1 MENLDEIVS
10 LTQKL
15 IRIPSMHS
23 RPQEIMRCA
32 DVITDWCSR
41 QGLAARKVVHDGTP
55 SILVMPGGQARL
67 LLMTH
72 MDVVDAPEDLFRPRI
87 DGDRLY
93 GRGAIDDKYA
103 VALSLVLFRDR
114 LQALRQ
120 DGRTQDDMA
129 LGLLITGDEET
140 GGENGAGKVLGTL
153 RAEFALALDG
163 GGPTRI
169 VTREKGVIDI
179 MLTATGKAA
188 HGARPWL
195 GSNAIDQL
203 LEDYGRLRTLFPDLG
218 GDHWHRT
225 VNFGKIRAG
234 ESVNQVPGTARAWFN
249 IRFTEE
255 DDPEALVDQIR
266 TRVRSAV
273 EVLSVV
279 PVFASAPSAIGER
292 LLNIVPESV
301 ATREHGASDARHL
314 MDHGIPGAIW
324 GAEGFGSQHGLT
336 ECVSIPSIGHL
347 YGWLSQLS
355 LELESGSIPQ
365 KPLSFTRNA
374 YNAQ

>member
-1 MENLDEIVS
+1 MSPLEEIVS
-10 LTQKL
+10 LTRDL

-23 RPQEIMRCA
+23 RPQEILRCA
-32 DVITDWCSR
+32 EFIMDWCSR
-41 QGLAARKVVHDGTP
+41 QGLAARQVVHNGTP
-55 SILVMPGGQARL
+55 SILVMPQGPARL

-72 MDVVDAPEDLFRPRI
+72 MDVVDAPEDLFRPRV

-114 LQALRQ
+114 LQALTQ

-140 GGENGAGKVLGTL
+140 GGENGAARVLGTL

-203 LEDYGRLRTLFPDLG
+203 LEDYGRLRALFPDLG

-255 DDPEALVDQIR
+255 DDPDALVQEIK
-266 TRVRSAV
+266 TRVRSTV

-279 PVFASAPSAIGER
+279 PVFASAPQAIGQR
-292 LLNIVPESV
+292 LLDIVPG
-301 ATREHGASDARHL
+301 AITTRAHGASDARHL

-324 GAEGFGSQHGLT
+324 GAEGFGSQHGPT
-336 ECVSIPSIGHL
+336 ECVSIPSIGDL
-347 YGWLSQLS
+347 YAWLTQLS
-355 LELESGSIPQ
+355 LELESGSIP
-365 KPLSFTRNA
+365 
-374 YNAQ
+374 